1 MEPNEEKQKTWL
13 TLLPLAALLAACAS
27 SLPLSSLVCP
37 EFPPM
42 PAVSVPA
49 LSPTFSEIA
58 SERIKTWRS
67 RLTDSSATSEP

>member
-27 SLPLSSLVCP
+27 NLPLSSPVCP

-49 LSPTFSEIA
+49 SSPTYSETARQAIQG
-58 SERIKTWRS
+58 WQN
-67 RLTDSSATSEP
+67 RLTDSQVISEP